1 MSDNRIVVNV
11 NTCLMMGKIVSD
23 IVKTGD
29 GVNLHC
35 EFDVET
41 KRYTESSSKPTI
53 ITCVSEGK
61 QAELICLQK
70 KKGDPICFSGYI
82 GEFSEFGSKPGSF
95 GHHKIR
101 ITRLHVEYLN
111 HVIYGGKI
119 STQPYY
125 DDRYETTEFFME
137 TERFRAKNACCRI
150 RVVCTGYNAEFLRVA
165 KDVKSPGTYIQVL
178 GEISNFRGEHVLLA
192 SRVEMFMTDEEK
204 VPIVRKLYE
213 LQRKEAERVQQEGRI
228 KPPAKP
234 IVASPGHAK
243 VEPTP
248 AGDLKTVDPTGQ
260 PGVGGVDKKGTS

>member
-1 MSDNRIVVNV
+1 MSDKIVVNV
-11 NTCLMMGKIVSD
+11 NSCQMMGKIVSD
-23 IVKTGD
+23 IVKSGE

-41 KRYTESSSKPTI
+41 KRYTENASKPTI

-70 KKGDPICFSGYI
+70 KKGDQICFSGYI
-82 GEFSEFGSKPGSF
+82 GEFSEFGPKPGSF

-111 HVIYGGKI
+111 LVIYGGKI

-125 DDRYETTEFFME
+125 DDKYETTEFFME
-137 TERFRAKNACCRI
+137 TERFRSKNASCRI
-150 RVVCTGYNAEFLRVA
+150 RIVCTGYNAEFLRVA
-165 KDVKSPGTYIQVL
+165 KDVKIPGTYIQVL
-178 GEISNFRGEHVLLA
+178 GEISNVRGEHVVLA

-204 VPIVRKLYE
+204 APIVKKLYE
-213 LQRKEAERVQQEGRI
+213 QQKKEAEIVEASKVR
-228 KPPAKP
+228 PPAKP
-234 IVASPGHAK
+234 AVVNPGHAK

-248 AGDLKTVDPTGQ
+248 AGDLKAG
-260 PGVGGVDKKGTS
+260 DKP